1 MQFKNYLLVLLLGS
15 YFQITAQSV
24 DLNYYLPDIPLN
36 EAISTPEEFLGYQVG
51 DWHVSHDQ
59 LHYYMKHVASQSDRI
74 VINEIGRTH
83 ENRPLLN
90 LIITSPENHS
100 KLDQIKANH
109 RSLTDPNSSASADIE
124 NIPVVIYQGYSIHG
138 NEASGSNAALLN
150 AYYLAAGQSDHLND
164 LLDHAVIILDPS
176 FNPDGLHRFSTWANE
191 HKGKHITPDPNH
203 REYRESWPRGR
214 TNHYW
219 FDLNRDWL
227 LLTHP
232 ESQARIKVFHEWKPD
247 ILTDHHEM
255 GTNSTF
261 FFQPGVPDRT
271 NPNTPNENQNLTFEI
286 GKFHAK
292 ALDKIGSL
300 YYTKESFDDYY
311 YGKGSTYPDING
323 GIGILFEQASSRGH
337 AQESAHGLLT
347 FPFTIR
353 NQFTTSM
360 STQDAGLAL
369 RKDILSFKRK
379 FFQDAQKEAK
389 SATTKAYVFGSNID
403 HTRADRLLEILQ
415 SHDIKVHTLSKKVN
429 AGGHQFDAG
438 DGYIVPTDQYQYKLI
453 KTIFE
458 EVKTFKDSLFYDV
471 SAWTLPHAFDL
482 EYGEVK
488 GNPSSHIGPIASP
501 KSIEYYTSI
510 GEDPYGYIADWSAY
524 GAPTFLDKILKKGV
538 TVRVSHK
545 DFIAN
550 INGKNQAFRKG
561 TLIIPNENKGISGS
575 ELKSL
580 VQKLAEKHKVPT
592 TEISSGLTNGGF
604 SLGSPS
610 MSSLDK
616 VNVAILVGEGVNS
629 YDAGEAWHQMDQ
641 NFKIATPLLD
651 INSLGRM
658 NLDRYD
664 VLIMSDGNYNALN
677 GDVDKLKAWIRG
689 GGNLVASK
697 RAIDWL
703 ISKELCSAKKVT
715 SKEEEKRKKGVYNK
729 RSPERGAQVTG
740 GAITNVKVDLTH
752 PLFYGYNDSYLA
764 TFKKGNNFYEPLG
777 DIYNTPGRYTSTP
790 VLSGYLHSK
799 NVDKVK
805 NSAAVFV
812 DRQGRGKVIGLVDNP
827 NFRGYWW
834 GSSKLFANAIFMS
847 QTIF

>member
-1 MQFKNYLLVLLLGS
+1 MQFKNILLVLLLGS
-15 YFQITAQSV
+15 YYSFTAQSV
-24 DLNYYLPDIPLN
+24 DLNYYLPDIPLDDN
-36 EAISTPEEFLGYQVG
+36 ISTPQEFLGYQVG

-59 LHYYMKHVASQSDRI
+59 LSFYMKHIAAQSDRI
-74 VINEIGRTH
+74 KINEIGRTH
-83 ENRPLLN
+83 EGRPLLN
-90 LIITSPENHS
+90 LIITSPENHLR
-100 KLDQIKANH
+100 LDQIKTDH
-109 RSLTDPNSSASADIE
+109 RALTNPDKSSE
-124 NIPVVIYQGYSIHG
+124 VNIDNVPVVIYQGYSIHG

-150 AYYLAAGQSDHLND
+150 AYYLAAGQSNHVNE
-164 LLDHAVIILDPS
+164 LLDNAVIILDPC

-203 REYRESWPRGR
+203 REYKESWPRGR

-271 NPNTPNENQNLTFEI
+271 NPNTPDVNQQLTFEI
-286 GKFHAK
+286 GKFHAA

-337 AQESAHGLLT
+337 AQESAHGVLT

-353 NQFTTSM
+353 NQFVTSL

-369 RKDILSFKRK
+369 RKDILNFKKK
-379 FFQDAQKEAK
+379 FFTDAQKEAQRA
-389 SATTKAYVFGSNID
+389 SVKAYVFGSEID
-403 HTRADRLLEILQ
+403 PVRADRLVEILQ
-415 SHDIKVHTLSKKVN
+415 SHDITVHSLAKPTK
-429 AGGHQFDAG
+429 AGGHQFSAEN
-438 DGYIVPTDQYQYKLI
+438 GYVVPTNQYQHKLI

-458 EVKTFKDSLFYDV
+458 EVNTFKDSLFYDV

-482 EYGEVK
+482 EYGEMTS
-488 GNPSSHIGPIASP
+488 NPQSYIGPKAGD
-501 KSIEYYTSI
+501 KSKEFFTSSK
-510 GEDPYGYIADWSAY
+510 DKVYGYLVDWSAY
-524 GAPTFLDKILKKGV
+524 GAPTLLHRILKENI

-545 DFIAN
+545 DFTAK
-550 INGKNQAFRKG
+550 INGANQSFRKG
-561 TLIIPNENKGISGS
+561 TLIIPNENKNVSGTQLKALLQ
-575 ELKSL
+575 ELA
-580 VQKLAEKHKVPT
+580 AEHKVQV
-592 TEISSGLTNGGF
+592 TEINTGLTNGGF

-610 MSSLDK
+610 MSSLSA
-616 VNVAILVGEGVNS
+616 VNVGILVGEGVNS
-629 YDAGEAWHQMDQ
+629 YDAGEVWHQMDQ

-651 INSLGRM
+651 ITSMRRI

-664 VLIMSDGNYNALN
+664 VIIMPDGNYSSIN
-677 GDVDKLKAWIRG
+677 DEVDKLKQWVRG
-689 GGNLVASK
+689 GGNIIASK

-703 ISKELCSAKKVT
+703 ISKELCSAKKVK
-715 SKEEEKRKKGVYNK
+715 SENDKKREKGIYNK
-729 RSPERGAQVTG
+729 RSPDRGALVTG
-740 GAITNVKVDLTH
+740 GAITNIKVDLTH
-752 PLFYGYNDSYLA
+752 PLFYGYNDPFLA
-764 TFKKGNNFYEPLG
+764 TFKKGNNYYEPLG
-777 DIYNTPGRYTSTP
+777 DIYNTPGRYTSDP
-790 VLSGYLHSK
+790 VLSGYMHKK
-799 NVDKVK
+799 NVAKVK

-812 DRQGRGKVIGLVDNP
+812 DRQGRGKIIGLVDNP

-834 GSSKLFANAIFMS
+834 GSSKLFANAIFMG
-847 QTIF
+847 QTIN